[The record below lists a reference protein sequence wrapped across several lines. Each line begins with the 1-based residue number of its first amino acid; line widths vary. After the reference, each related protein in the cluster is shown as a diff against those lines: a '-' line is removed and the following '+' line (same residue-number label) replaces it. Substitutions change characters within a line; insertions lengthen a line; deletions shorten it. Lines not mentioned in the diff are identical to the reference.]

1 MGSSRV
7 GSNPTRSVTLQWEA
21 ISLPNHNLN
30 LSIPSSLAA
39 MAEWLRRLTRNQM
52 GSSRVG
58 SNPTR
63 SVDASCIPPHFFIN
77 LYYKIAKLTTMGIEP
92 TIFRFEVGRLI
103 HWATRP
109 VLLTQYFWFIFE
121 QSNFVPQWNQKSF
134 WYCLLCVEACRCLYW
149 LRMYIVY
156 ILYIQYHVSFS
167 IY

>member
-63 SVDASCIPPHFFIN
+63 SVELSCVPRHF
-77 LYYKIAKLTTMGIEP
+77 
-92 TIFRFEVGRLI
+92 
-103 HWATRP
+103 
-109 VLLTQYFWFIFE
+109 
-121 QSNFVPQWNQKSF
+121 
-134 WYCLLCVEACRCLYW
+134 
-149 LRMYIVY
+149 
-156 ILYIQYHVSFS
+156 
-167 IY
+167 